1 MSGREGTRGKKISV
15 LHMLGTWEGYID
27 GCNCPGCKEV
37 EAEEKVSLSIINKLK
52 NTPAKKGKKPGKKPK
67 EIDRAEIEISED
79 PATGETI
86 AENISTNYKALTV
99 PSISSESSKTL
110 KENKIIEKVVIAGSS
125 FEIKSKTGSCEIKSS
140 GNNPNESE
148 SVRDAVNVI
157 SISKPIE
164 NCERVEST
172 KNKVKIVL
180 ESNASSLS
188 DEDNDIEY
196 QEDEEISDGVLSIS
210 SKKKSLTSEF
220 HRSGIR
226 QKQIHNKSA
235 RISDDVQIKQ
245 EPLEYFSDEEEIEIG
260 RGKRPSELGRLDPRG
275 SKRARMV
282 TSEVENIY
290 AKPRMV
296 FTGKGVVRKFEPGI
310 DKTPKSKRGRKPG
323 KIVVPIKIKQEPKEF
338 NEDEEDNELDRLHE
352 ALSEAA
358 DNLSGEED
366 DEFLYEQFE
375 EDQKDG
381 VPRIS
386 KKKSS
391 KVFKRVE
398 CDGDKYV
405 ECNMCFKMLK
415 ESSIKQHYKTHTGE
429 KPYHCDECNARFTRK
444 GDVDR
449 HRKLVHK
456 NLKPF
461 KCQKCGKEFSD
472 RKNLK
477 VHLQNHDKAIY
488 YTCNTCDFKFGKR
501 EYYENHIRYIHPLP
515 NGSIPVFTE
524 LDEDLAGKQLRELE
538 KEERRERLAKNG
550 DSNENELDEEVDEEE
565 KAMEITVTEGQENR
579 IISSE
584 KIGSIEREMDL
595 NNESD
600 NLLASSSIGVDMPL
614 LEVTSEKEMAE
625 KLLDLEHCADSTAVT
640 ISNGTISFIQDVGDT
655 EDQDEELVNKAI
667 AAAVSQA
674 ASTIESL
681 QNLSGPNMSQNGYE
695 DEYEDEEDEEDML
708 DEEDDIQEM
717 LDAEEDMIPVSEDNN
732 LVAATKP
739 MEDDQQQQQQQ
750 PTEIHINASVGGQMR
765 KFIIQV
771 PAGSALNIQSP
782 EGMEMIVSMVNQLCA
797 GKGDLDGPIE
807 VVMHNSNTATQDQP
821 VR

>member
-1 MSGREGTRGKKISV
+1 MAGREGTRRKKISV

-37 EAEEKVSLSIINKLK
+37 EAEEKVSHYLLNKGNK
-52 NTPAKKGKKPGKKPK
+52 NPTKKGKKPGRKPK

-79 PATGETI
+79 PTTGETI
-86 AENISTNYKALTV
+86 AENISTNYKTGRV
-99 PSISSESSKTL
+99 PSNSSGSSETSQEK
-110 KENKIIEKVVIAGSS
+110 KMIEKVVIAGSS
-125 FEIKSKTGSCEIKSS
+125 FEIKSKSGSCEIKSS
-140 GNNPNESE
+140 GDSENESE
-148 SVRDAVNVI
+148 SNRNFNVI

-164 NCERVEST
+164 NCERVET
-172 KNKVKIVL
+172 NTNKVKVL
-180 ESNASSLS
+180 VGSTDPALP
-188 DEDNDIEY
+188 DIDIEC
-196 QEDEEISDGVLSIS
+196 EDDDQAFDDVLSIS
-210 SKKKSLTSEF
+210 SEKKSYSSELD
-220 HRSGIR
+220 RSGSR
-226 QKQIHNKSA
+226 QKPLHNKLA
-235 RISDDVQIKQ
+235 RVTDDVKIKE
-245 EPLEYFSDEEEIEIG
+245 EPEEYFSDEEEIERG
-260 RGKRPSELGRLDPRG
+260 RGKRPSEMGRLDPRG

-296 FTGKGVVRKFEPGI
+296 FTGKGVVRKYEPGV

-323 KIVVPIKIKQEPKEF
+323 KIVIPIKIKQEPREF
-338 NEDEEDNELDRLHE
+338 NEDEENEIDQLHQ

-358 DNLSGEED
+358 DNLSGGEDEEY
-366 DEFLYEQFE
+366 LLQQLE

-381 VPRIS
+381 IS
-386 KKKSS
+386 RLTKKKSN
-391 KVFKRVE
+391 KLFKRVE
-398 CDGDKYV
+398 TDGDKYV

-461 KCQKCGKEFSD
+461 KCQKCEKEFSD

-477 VHLQNHDKAIY
+477 IHLQNHDKAIY
-488 YTCNTCDFKFGKR
+488 YSCDTCNFKFGKR

-515 NGSIPVFTE
+515 DGIIPVFSE

-538 KEERRERLAKNG
+538 KEERRESLAKNG
-550 DSNENELDEEVDEEE
+550 DSNEKEFDDEIDEEE
-565 KAMEITVTEGQENR
+565 KAMEITVTEGQENKVL
-579 IISSE
+579 SSG
-584 KIGSIEREMDL
+584 KIGNIKRDKDMNIECE
-595 NNESD
+595 
-600 NLLASSSIGVDMPL
+600 NLLPSDTIGADMPL
-614 LEVTSEKEMAE
+614 LE
-625 KLLDLEHCADSTAVT
+625 ADSAKEISDKLIDVNQNASNTAVT
-640 ISNGTISFIQDVGDT
+640 ISNGTISFTQTVVDT
-655 EDQDEELVNKAI
+655 ETQDEELVNKAI

-681 QNLSGPNMSQNGYE
+681 QSLAGPNISGSNGEEEFYT
-695 DEYEDEEDEEDML
+695 DEEDDDML

-717 LDAEEDMIPVSEDNN
+717 LDAEEDMLPTSGNN
-732 LVAATKP
+732 LTPTKP
-739 MEDDQQQQQQQ
+739 VDHHHHQEQQQQQQQQQ

-771 PAGSALNIQSP
+771 PAGSNLNIQTP

-807 VVMHNSNTATQDQP
+807 VVMHNPNDEQNSA